1 MLNDWQ
7 CLILGLLVRLRQKDA
22 GDFQVNLA
30 LIEAG
35 AEILGLLRRL
45 FFVCQFGITPTAE
58 PEKVTSKEVY
68 VCFPPGNSIRE

>member
-45 FFVCQFGITPTAE
+45 FFVC
-58 PEKVTSKEVY
+58 
-68 VCFPPGNSIRE
+68 